1 MSRNYSKSS
10 NEYIEEI
17 QKSDKIVKLL
27 ELEDVQFALT
37 SLLKEYH
44 MENKSNVKRNLF
56 GETEQFTSL
65 QKYYLN
71 GSDQFKQLIKE
82 LLNIVTDN

>member
-1 MSRNYSKSS
+1 MSRNYSESS
-10 NEYIEEI
+10 NEYIEKI

-27 ELEDVQFALT
+27 ESDVEFAVT
-37 SLLKEYH
+37 SLLKQYH
-44 MENKSNVKRNLF
+44 MEKKSNVKRNSF